1 MADGPYGENGWDPDV
16 TLGVCVGK
24 TPEYAGGNT
33 MSLVIT
39 HLLDSGAVAERLWDE
54 FLAPTLRGQLDAVA
68 GGPGRG
74 RTLLAWICAL
84 HDIGKVTPAFQ
95 CRFDAYEESLRAAG
109 LGWSKIVPKFPWHHG
124 AAGGYLLGPLLRRE
138 GWPAEHIAWVVPLV
152 AGHHGFV
159 HAADV
164 LEPPSKGLGQLQGD
178 TRWDEARRAHVR
190 YVTDELGLSSIAA
203 AVPAA
208 VPSRPLQL
216 LVSGLVVMADWI
228 ASSKSH
234 FTGIDDLARVNMAGA
249 RRRAAGAWERIGLRG
264 GWGALPMP
272 PADVF
277 RRRFDHPPRPVQ
289 QAALDVARAMSAPG
303 LLLVEA
309 PTAEGK
315 TWAGLAAAEVLAA
328 KFGQDGVFVGMPQW
342 AANDP
347 MFARVREWVAR
358 IDPQLAPQVALL
370 HGERN
375 LSPAW
380 SALLAAP
387 VEVRRAAVGTCDEDG
402 PPEPRTGERL
412 TPAEWFFG
420 YGRGLL
426 CPFAVGPTSTLLQAV
441 TRTKFAALR
450 MAGLLG
456 KVVVLDEVHA
466 ADVHGSRFLAEGLRW
481 FGEAGVPVVL
491 LSATLPAAERQ
502 TLADAYVSGAARRE
516 EYGYPALA
524 HHPRQPAVTA
534 VWWTPT
540 GPASATRTSGAHR
553 GSVRVGVEL
562 LPERGVGV
570 GLGVGPGVGVV
581 VASAAGV
588 GVRSAADGAGDFLTD
603 GASAGGADAAVGSLA
618 DAAGVGTAGGA
629 AAGADAAP
637 ESVAPVASV
646 VRLAAA
652 ADTTAALGEVETI
665 AAPFPDGAAAARAAA
680 DAADAAVADRLAA
693 ELVDGGCA
701 LVIRTTADRAQTLSA
716 QVRSRLPGT
725 PVILLHEQ
733 LTARELATRMGECLR
748 LLRPVGPAAHGA
760 AAGGVVG
767 VPGSPAGGCSAR
779 GAAGAPAEGAAYGT
793 ADGPPGCP
801 ADGTADSPAEGE
813 AAESPPRPHRLIVIA
828 STVAEQSCDLD
839 ADLLITDL
847 APLDHLLQRIG
858 RLHRGT
864 ATYRP
869 ARLRAPRV
877 IVTGYVEGPGGSPA
891 AGPLAV
897 PPRFPAA
904 AEERYGRHAL
914 LLAAHEVGRAATG
927 ARVWSHP
934 ADVPDLVATGYAA
947 GAAAVPAAWR
957 AEVAAARAAA
967 DAQRQQRAADA
978 GDHLLTRAGQRVSAT
993 LAGLHYLAE
1002 RQDGGPEALDALTT
1016 DHVSVRAALLTEDG
1030 AGGHHTVSG
1039 TPLPAGTTPDTAQCE
1054 AVTADT
1060 TALPPTCLPHGANEL
1075 VAMRG
1080 WRYTPIEYTR
1090 VLILTTDGTAT
1101 LGGRRLRYERG
1112 VGLVDEGVGG
1122 GGGVVGRG

>member
-1 MADGPYGENGWDPDV
+1 MADGPYGENAWDGDAYAA
-16 TLGVCVGK
+16 LRVCVGK

-39 HLLDSGAVAERLWDE
+39 HLLDTGAVAERLWDG
-54 FLAPTLRGQLDAVA
+54 FLAPTLRRQLDAAA

-95 CRFDAYEESLRAAG
+95 CRFAAYEQSLRAAG

-124 AAGGYLLGPLLRRE
+124 AAGGYLLGSLLRRE

-164 LEPPSKGLGQLQGD
+164 LEPPSKGLGQLQGG

-190 YVTDELGLSSIAA
+190 YVTSELGLPSIAA

-228 ASSKSH
+228 ASSKAH
-234 FTGIDDLARVNMAGA
+234 FTGIDDFARVNMAGA

-289 QAALDVARAMSAPG
+289 QAALDAARAMPAPG

-309 PTAEGK
+309 PTGEGK
-315 TWAGLAAAEVLAA
+315 LWAGLAAAEVLAA

-342 AANDP
+342 SANDP
-347 MFARVREWVAR
+347 TFARVREWVGR

-370 HGERN
+370 HGQRN
-375 LSPAW
+375 LSPVW

-387 VEVRRAAVGTCDEDG
+387 VEERRAAVGTCDEDG
-402 PPEPRTGERL
+402 PPEPRPGERL
-412 TPAEWFFG
+412 TPTEWFFG

-466 ADVHGSRFLAEGLRW
+466 SDVHGSRFLAEGLRW

-502 TLADAYVSGAARRE
+502 TLADAYLSGAARRE
-516 EYGYPALA
+516 EYGHPALA
-524 HHPRQPAVTA
+524 HPPRQPAVTA

-540 GPASATRTSGAHR
+540 GPASATRTCGAHR

-562 LPERGVGV
+562 LPEWGVGV
-570 GLGVGPGVGVV
+570 GPGSGVGSGVGVV
-581 VASAAGV
+581 AACAAGAAGTADAPAPSPEHVTERAAADGTGMGTAVDSAVPVASAAD
-588 GVRSAADGAGDFLTD
+588 AATAAGD
-603 GASAGGADAAVGSLA
+603 ADA
-618 DAAGVGTAGGA
+618 
-629 AAGADAAP
+629 
-637 ESVAPVASV
+637 
-646 VRLAAA
+646 
-652 ADTTAALGEVETI
+652 I
-665 AAPFPDGAAAARAAA
+665 AEPPPDDAAARA
-680 DAADAAVADRLAA
+680 AADAAVADRLAA

-701 LVIRTTADRAQTLSA
+701 LVIRTTADQAQTLSA
-716 QVRSRLPGT
+716 QVRSRIPGT
-725 PVILLHEQ
+725 RVILLHEQ

-748 LLRPVGPAAHGA
+748 LLRPVGRRAQGA
-760 AAGGVVG
+760 AGDGAEG
-767 VPGSPAGGCSAR
+767 VPGSPAEGE
-779 GAAGAPAEGAAYGT
+779 AGSVSG
-793 ADGPPGCP
+793 
-801 ADGTADSPAEGE
+801 SPAEGE
-813 AAESPPRPHRLIVIA
+813 VGGEVAESPPRPHRLIVIA

-877 IVTGYVEGPGGSPA
+877 IVTGYAEGPGGSPA

-897 PPRFPAA
+897 PPRFPAV

-927 ARVWSHP
+927 ARVWSYP

-957 AEVAAARAAA
+957 AEVAAARATA
-967 DAQRQQRAADA
+967 DAQRRQRAADA
-978 GDHLLTRAGQRVSAT
+978 GDRLLTRAGQRVSAT
-993 LAGLHYLAE
+993 LTGLHYLAE
-1002 RQDGGPEALDALTT
+1002 RQDAGPEALDALTT
-1016 DHVSVRAALLTEDG
+1016 DHVTVRAALLTEDG
-1030 AGGHHTVSG
+1030 TGGYHTLSG

-1060 TALPPTCLPHGANEL
+1060 TALPPTCFLDGPTEL
-1075 VAMRG
+1075 MVMRG

-1090 VLILTTDGTAT
+1090 VLILTAAGTAT

-1112 VGLVDEGVGG
+1112 VGLVDEGV
-1122 GGGVVGRG
+1122 VGEESVR

>member
-1 MADGPYGENGWDPDV
+1 MAALEGKMADGPYGENGWDPDV

-39 HLLDSGAVAERLWDE
+39 HLLDSGAVAERLWDG
-54 FLAPTLRGQLDAVA
+54 FLAPTLRRQLDAVA

-109 LGWSKIVPKFPWHHG
+109 LGWSKIVPKIPWHHG

-190 YVTDELGLSSIAA
+190 YVTDELGLPSIAA

-289 QAALDVARAMSAPG
+289 QTALDAARAMPAPG

-347 MFARVREWVAR
+347 MFTRVREWVAR

-502 TLADAYVSGAARRE
+502 TLADAYLSGAARRE
-516 EYGYPALA
+516 EYGYPVLS
-524 HHPRQPAVTA
+524 HPPRQPAVTA

-570 GLGVGPGVGVV
+570 GPGVEPGVGPGVGVV
-581 VASAAGV
+581 VASAAG
-588 GVRSAADGAGDFLTD
+588 ATD
-603 GASAGGADAAVGSLA
+603 AP
-618 DAAGVGTAGGA
+618 
-629 AAGADAAP
+629 AP
-637 ESVAPVASV
+637 EHAPAHVTDV
-646 VRLAAA
+646 AA
-652 ADTTAALGEVETI
+652 ADT
-665 AAPFPDGAAAARAAA
+665 
-680 DAADAAVADRLAA
+680 AVADRLAA

-701 LVIRTTADRAQTLSA
+701 LVIRTTADRAQTLST

-760 AAGGVVG
+760 AEGGVVG
-767 VPGSPAGGCSAR
+767 VPGSSAGGGVVGVSGSPAGDE
-779 GAAGAPAEGAAYGT
+779 AAGM
-793 ADGPPGCP
+793 PG
-801 ADGTADSPAEGE
+801 GPAEGE
-813 AAESPPRPHRLIVIA
+813 AAESSPRPHRLIVIA

-877 IVTGYVEGPGGSPA
+877 IVTGYAEGPGGSPA

-957 AEVAAARAAA
+957 AQVAAARTAA

-1002 RQDGGPEALDALTT
+1002 RQDAGPAARDALTT

-1054 AVTADT
+1054 AVVADT
-1060 TALPPTCLPHGANEL
+1060 AALPPTCFLDGPTEL
-1075 VAMRG
+1075 MVMRG

-1112 VGLVDEGVGG
+1112 MGVVDEGAVGEESAGVGG
-1122 GGGVVGRG
+1122 GGGAVGRG